1 MPAPDRPFR
10 VGAAGGMTFSGDR
23 SNIQREDIGFHIPAC
38 GNGKGGLVLRFL
50 LPYARRHGALFA
62 LSILFLVVE
71 AAVDLIQP
79 VMLARIVDEGVA
91 YLDLDRVLYLGG
103 IMLLLTGVGAIAATT
118 RNLVSSRV
126 SQRFGMELRADLY
139 RHIQSLPLA
148 GIDKFDRASLVTRIT
163 NDVTQVQNFVNGLMR
178 IFVKAPLLCLGS
190 LIMAVRLN
198 PYLAAVL
205 AVVVP
210 VVALLIALNMKV
222 GFPRFQ
228 RVQRAMDRV
237 NGAMREYLSGVRVVK
252 AFNRFDHEMAKFDR
266 ANAEL
271 QISTTR
277 AMQAMALFN
286 PAIMLTVNF
295 GLVAVLWIGGWG
307 VSSSRVQVGEVIAF
321 LNYMTQILFSLMMI
335 FMVFTMFVRART
347 SALRIGEVFAERG
360 GMAAAA
366 PADVRLDEASGVA
379 SGVPSGAK
387 AVSGSGRPRDAD
399 EPDGGMEGR
408 IDFENVT
415 FRYPAAEGE
424 AAVPVLRNVSFT
436 CLPGETVGLIGSTGS
451 GKSTLVSLIL
461 RLYDVTSGS
470 VKVGGV
476 DVRAHDP
483 RSLRER
489 IAVVPQDSALF
500 TGTIAENI
508 RMGNE
513 TASPE
518 EVEEAARLAQAHE
531 FIETLPERYD
541 TRLGQRGVNLSG
553 GQKQR
558 IALARALIRRPRILI
573 LDDCTSAVDAAT
585 EVRIRR
591 ALKSYRNGMTCLIIA
606 QKITSVMDAD
616 KIVVLDGGEVAGV
629 GTHASLLETC
639 QVYREICESQ
649 LGKEALSHA

>member
-1 MPAPDRPFR
+1 M
-10 VGAAGGMTFSGDR
+10 
-23 SNIQREDIGFHIPAC
+23 
-38 GNGKGGLVLRFL
+38 VLRFL
-50 LPYARRHGALFA
+50 LPYARRHGAFFA
-62 LSILFLVVE
+62 LSILFLVIE

-91 YLDLDRVLYLGG
+91 RLDLDRVLDFGG
-103 IMLLLTGVGAIAATT
+103 IMLLLTGVGAMAATT

-148 GIDKFDRASLVTRIT
+148 GLDKFDRASLVTRIT

-178 IFVKAPLLCLGS
+178 IFVRAPLLCIGS

-198 PYLAAVL
+198 PYLASVL

-210 VVALLIALNMKV
+210 VVVLLIVLNMKV

-228 RVQRAMDRV
+228 RVQRAMDRL
-237 NGAMREYLSGVRVVK
+237 NGAMREYLSGVRVIK
-252 AFNRFDHEMAKFDR
+252 AFNRFDYEMAKFDR
-266 ANAEL
+266 ANMEL
-271 QISTTR
+271 QISTTG
-277 AMQAMALFN
+277 AMQTMALFN

-307 VSSSRVQVGEVIAF
+307 VSGSRVQVGEVIAF

-360 GMAAAA
+360 GMAVAA
-366 PADVRLDEASGVA
+366 PADVRSDEAGDA
-379 SGVPSGAK
+379 GSGVPPAAGADRGPMHDDGK
-387 AVSGSGRPRDAD
+387 
-399 EPDGGMEGR
+399 PDDSDGR

-415 FRYPAAEGE
+415 FRYPAAESE
-424 AAVPVLRNVSFT
+424 MAVPVLHNVTFT

-470 VKVGGV
+470 VKVGGF
-476 DVRAHDP
+476 DVRTLDP
-483 RSLRER
+483 RKLREQ

-500 TGTIAENI
+500 TGTIEENI

-531 FIETLPERYD
+531 FIAALPEGYG
-541 TRLGQRGVNLSG
+541 TQLGQRGVNLSG

-558 IALARALIRRPRILI
+558 IALARALVRRPRILI

-585 EVRIRR
+585 EARIRR
-591 ALKSYRNGMTCLIIA
+591 VLKSYRSGMTCLIIA

-616 KIVVLDGGEVAGV
+616 KIIVLDGGEIAGI

>member
-1 MPAPDRPFR
+1 M
-10 VGAAGGMTFSGDR
+10 
-23 SNIQREDIGFHIPAC
+23 
-38 GNGKGGLVLRFL
+38 RFL
-50 LPYARRHGALFA
+50 LPYARRHGAMFA
-62 LSILFLVVE
+62 LSILFLVIE

-91 YLDLDRVLYLGG
+91 YLDLDRVLVLGS

-139 RHIQSLPLA
+139 RHIQTLPLA
-148 GIDKFDRASLVTRIT
+148 SIDKFDRASLITRIT

-178 IFVKAPLLCLGS
+178 IFVKAPLLCVGS

-237 NGAMREYLSGVRVVK
+237 NGAMREYLAGVRVVK

-266 ANAEL
+266 VNEEL

-277 AMQAMALFN
+277 AMQTMALFN

-307 VSSSRVQVGEVIAF
+307 VSSSRVRVGEVIAF

-347 SALRIGEVFAERG
+347 SALRIGEVFAERA

-366 PADVRLDEASGVA
+366 PAAAAPAVA
-379 SGVPSGAK
+379 ADGAESGVPSVAQ
-387 AVSGSGRPRDAD
+387 AGSGAIRSPGAD
-399 EPDGGMEGR
+399 EPDGAEAGR
-408 IDFENVT
+408 IDFEHVT
-415 FRYPAAEGE
+415 FRYPASEGE
-424 AAVPVLRNVSFT
+424 EAAPVLRDVTFT
-436 CLPGETVGLIGSTGS
+436 CLPGETVGIIGPTGS
-451 GKSTLVSLIL
+451 GKSTLVTLIL
-461 RLYDVTSGS
+461 RLYDVTSGV
-470 VKVGGV
+470 VKVGGI
-476 DVRAHDP
+476 DIRALDP
-483 RSLRER
+483 RRLREW

-513 TASPE
+513 AASAE
-518 EVEEAARLAQAHE
+518 DVEEAARLAQAHE
-531 FIETLPERYD
+531 FIEALPERYD

-573 LDDCTSAVDAAT
+573 LDDSTSAVDAVT
-585 EVRIRR
+585 EARIRS
-591 ALKSYRNGMTCLIIA
+591 ALKSYRKGMTCLIIA